1 LRRFHALV
9 RDRLMFLRLLRH
21 AGPIVV
27 TGLVAVSL
35 VSAILP
41 ALAAAAT
48 GWLLSSLS
56 GEFTAPLVAVG
67 VLLLAGQGSQIAS
80 GLIGLAATSRVDIAH
95 RAEVAKVATGTATV
109 DVIERQDTQDL
120 LGIARADLGEWVEK
134 TPGQGAVAALRI
146 VLQYFGLIASAVV
159 VAAWSPWLLPV
170 LIVPALAIRAHTI
183 RLWKRR
189 FQNYVDGMEHHRRY
203 RYWGE
208 LPLNRSEAKE
218 IRVFGLT
225 EWTVGNHQLELHRH
239 LDDEWTHNRTM
250 VLAQWMQ
257 AAVSFIP
264 LAGVFCAV
272 GYATAVQ
279 GGSIGV
285 ASAALSAGWGIFTA
299 IANHGE
305 TINMDG
311 SRASLKALAE
321 LRERLQPEEKGRS
334 LETIKADGPLL
345 VRFAGV
351 EFGYD
356 ERTPIMKGLDLE
368 IRPGE
373 TLAVVGFNG
382 AGKSTLIKLLA
393 GVYRPTGGSITANG
407 TGVAEIERWN
417 AQLAIVFQDFV
428 KYHLTVAENISLGF
442 PGPADPELIGRAIEH
457 AGFGDVVAGLEAGAD
472 TTLDRSR
479 DGGTDFSG
487 GQWQQLALARALY
500 AIGRGAKILVLDEP
514 TAHLD
519 VRTEKALF
527 DRLEGLTDGITTILV
542 SHRLSTVRRADRIVL
557 LADGR
562 VAESGTHAELM
573 ALGGD
578 YAHMYNLQAERYKTG
593 YDDRLEESELR

>member
-1 LRRFHALV
+1 
-9 RDRLMFLRLLRH
+9 M
-21 AGPIVV
+21 
-27 TGLVAVSL
+27 
-35 VSAILP
+35 
-41 ALAAAAT
+41 
-48 GWLLSSLS
+48 
-56 GEFTAPLVAVG
+56 
-67 VLLLAGQGSQIAS
+67 
-80 GLIGLAATSRVDIAH
+80 
-95 RAEVAKVATGTATV
+95 
-109 DVIERQDTQDL
+109 
-120 LGIARADLGEWVEK
+120 
-134 TPGQGAVAALRI
+134 
-146 VLQYFGLIASAVV
+146 
-159 VAAWSPWLLPV
+159 
-170 LIVPALAIRAHTI
+170 
-183 RLWKRR
+183 
-189 FQNYVDGMEHHRRY
+189 
-203 RYWGE
+203 
-208 LPLNRSEAKE
+208 
-218 IRVFGLT
+218 RVFGLT
-225 EWTVGNHQLELHRH
+225 EWAVGNHQLELHRH

-250 VLAQWMQ
+250 VRAQWMQ
-257 AAVSFIP
+257 AAVSLIP

-279 GGSIGV
+279 GSSIGV

-321 LRERLQPEEKGRS
+321 LRERLRPDEKDRS
-334 LETIKADGPLL
+334 LETIDADGPPL

-356 ERTPIMKGLDLE
+356 EHAPIMKGLDLE

-373 TLAVVGFNG
+373 NLAVVGFNG

-393 GVYRPTGGSITANG
+393 GVYRPTGGSITAD
-407 TGVAEIERWN
+407 GVDIAGVERWN
-417 AQLAIVFQDFV
+417 AHLSIVFQDFV

-442 PGPADPELIGRAIEH
+442 PGPTDPELIGKAIED
-457 AGFGDVVAGLEAGAD
+457 AGFSDVVAGLEAGAD
-472 TTLDRSR
+472 TPLDRSR

-500 AIGRGAKILVLDEP
+500 AIGRGATILVLDEP

-557 LADGR
+557 LADGK

-573 ALGGD
+573 ELGGD
-578 YAHMYNLQAERYKTG
+578 YAHMYNLQAERYRSG
-593 YDDRLEESELR
+593 YDDRLDEGELR